1 MFVPPTIDMPS
12 PQRVSYLNLALC
24 ILLWASIPVASKI
37 ILVEMTNVQMLFWST
52 LFSFG
57 VMAGVLVVQGKARL
71 LAHYRAVDYAWI
83 GLLGF
88 LGAYLYYILLYGA
101 FALTTAAEGF
111 ILAYTW
117 PILVSLL
124 AVPLLGEKLT
134 GRRILAVVI
143 SFFGVLIIVTQ
154 GRIVTFAFT
163 SLRGDLLAL
172 AGAFVFALFSV
183 LGKRARFDQTV
194 SVTVYFGVALLAV
207 TATVLLTDGVSAPSA
222 AVWPWLLY
230 NGVLVN
236 GISYIFWFKALENGD
251 TFVIS
256 NALYLTPFLSLIYVY
271 FWLDEAILPSAV
283 VGLVVIVAGI
293 GVQAGRSRGWRRP
306 GGRNGQ

>member
-1 MFVPPTIDMPS
+1 MTS
-12 PQRVSYLNLALC
+12 AQRTSYLNLALC
-24 ILLWASIPVASKI
+24 ILLWASIPVASKK

-52 LFSFG
+52 LFSFA
-57 VMAGVLVVQGKARL
+57 VLAGVLVMQGKLRL
-71 LAHYRAVDYAWI
+71 LACYDAKAYAWM

-124 AVPLLGEKLT
+124 AVVLLGEKLT
-134 GRRILAVVI
+134 GRRLLAVAI
-143 SFFGVLIIVTQ
+143 SFFGVLVIVTQ
-154 GRIVTFAFT
+154 GRIVSVAFT
-163 SLRGDLLAL
+163 SLTGDLLAL

-183 LGKRARFDQTV
+183 LGKAARQDQTV

-207 TATVLLTDGVSAPSA
+207 TATVLLIEGIPTPSA
-222 AVWPWLLY
+222 SIWPWLLY

-236 GISYIFWFKALENGD
+236 GISYLFWFKALENGD

-256 NALYLTPFLSLIYVY
+256 NALYLTPFLSLLYVY

-293 GVQAGRSRGWRRP
+293 GVQAGRSREWPRP
-306 GGRNGQ
+306 ADRSGR

>member
-1 MFVPPTIDMPS
+1 MTA
-12 PQRVSYLNLALC
+12 PQRISYLNLALC
-24 ILLWASIPVASKI
+24 ILLWASIPVASKK
-37 ILVEMTNVQMLFWST
+37 ILVEMSNVQMLFWST
-52 LFSFG
+52 IFSF
-57 VMAGVLVVQGKARL
+57 VVLAGVLVIQRKLRL
-71 LAHYRAVDYAWI
+71 LARYTVADYGWM

-88 LGAYLYYILLYGA
+88 LGAYLYYVLLYGA

-124 AVPLLGEKLT
+124 AVMLLGEKLT
-134 GRRILAVVI
+134 GRRLLAVAI
-143 SFFGVLIIVTQ
+143 SFFGVLVIVTQ
-154 GRIVTFAFT
+154 GRIISVAFT
-163 SLRGDLLAL
+163 SLAGDLLAL

-183 LGKRARFDQTV
+183 LGKRARYDQTV
-194 SVTVYFGVALLAV
+194 RATVYFGVALLAV
-207 TATVLLTDGVSAPSA
+207 TATVLLTDGIPAPSA
-222 AVWPWLLY
+222 GVWPWLLY

-236 GISYIFWFKALENGD
+236 GISYVFWFKALENGD

-256 NALYLTPFLSLIYVY
+256 NALYLTPFLSLLYVY

-306 GGRNGQ
+306 AGRSGR

>member
-1 MFVPPTIDMPS
+1 MRRLS
-12 PQRVSYLNLALC
+12 PQQISYFNLALC
-24 ILLWASIPVASKI
+24 ILFWASIPVASKK

-57 VMAGVLVVQGKARL
+57 VMAVVLAAQGKTGLPAR
-71 LAHYRAVDYAWI
+71 YRARDYGWM

-88 LGAYLYYILLYGA
+88 LGAYLYYVLLYGA
-101 FALTTAAEGF
+101 FARTTAAEGF

-124 AVPLLGEKLT
+124 AVLLLGEKLT
-134 GRRILAVVI
+134 GRKALGIGI
-143 SFFGVLIIVTQ
+143 SFFGVLVIVTQ
-154 GRIVTFAFT
+154 GKIVSVAFT
-163 SLRGDLLAL
+163 SLAGDLLAL

-183 LGKRARFDQTV
+183 LGKRARYDQTV
-194 SVTVYFGVALLAV
+194 SATVYFAVALVAV
-207 TATVLLTDGVSAPSA
+207 AATLLLTDDIPWPSA

-236 GISYIFWFKALENGD
+236 GITYVFWFKALENGD

-256 NALYLTPFLSLIYVY
+256 NALYLTPFLSLVYVY
-271 FWLDEAILPSAV
+271 YWLEEPILPSAV
-283 VGLVVIVAGI
+283 AGLLVIVAGI
-293 GVQAGRSRGWRRP
+293 GVQAARSRVSP
-306 GGRNGQ
+306 LAAGQSGQ

>member
-1 MFVPPTIDMPS
+1 MRRLS
-12 PQRVSYLNLALC
+12 PQQISYVNLALC
-24 ILLWASIPVASKI
+24 ILFWASIPVASKK

-57 VMAGVLVVQGKARL
+57 VMAVVLAAQGKTGLPAR
-71 LAHYRAVDYAWI
+71 YRARDYGWM

-88 LGAYLYYILLYGA
+88 LGAFLYYVLLYGA
-101 FALTTAAEGF
+101 FARTTAAEGF

-124 AVPLLGEKLT
+124 AVLLLGEKLT
-134 GRRILAVVI
+134 GRKALGIGI
-143 SFFGVLIIVTQ
+143 SFLGVLVIVTQ
-154 GRIVTFAFT
+154 GKIVSVAFT
-163 SLRGDLLAL
+163 SLAGDLLAL

-183 LGKRARFDQTV
+183 LGKRARYDQTV
-194 SVTVYFGVALLAV
+194 SATVYFAVALVAV
-207 TATVLLTDGVSAPSA
+207 TATLLLTDRIPWPSA

-236 GISYIFWFKALENGD
+236 GITYVFWFKALENGD

-256 NALYLTPFLSLIYVY
+256 NALYLTPFLSLVYVY
-271 FWLDEAILPSAV
+271 YWLEEPILPSAV
-283 VGLVVIVAGI
+283 AGLLVIVAGI
-293 GVQAGRSRGWRRP
+293 GVQAARSRVSP
-306 GGRNGQ
+306 LAVGQSGQ

>member
-1 MFVPPTIDMPS
+1 MSP
-12 PQRVSYLNLALC
+12 PQRLSYLNLALC
-24 ILLWASIPVASKI
+24 ILLWASIPVASKK

-52 LFSFG
+52 LFSF
-57 VMAGVLVVQGKARL
+57 VVLAGVLVAQGKVHL
-71 LAHYRAVDYAWI
+71 LARYDAKAYAWM

-124 AVPLLGEKLT
+124 AVVLLGEKLT
-134 GRRILAVVI
+134 GRRALAVAI
-143 SFFGVLIIVTQ
+143 SFFGVLVIVTQ
-154 GRIVTFAFT
+154 GRIVSVAFT

-183 LGKRARFDQTV
+183 LGKRARYDQTV
-194 SVTVYFGVALLAV
+194 SATVYFGVALLAV
-207 TATVLLTDGVSAPSA
+207 TATVLLPSPVGEGLGFPSA
-222 AVWPWLLY
+222 GVWPWLLY

-236 GISYIFWFKALENGD
+236 GISYVFWFKALENGD

-256 NALYLTPFLSLIYVY
+256 NALYLTPFLSLLYVY

-306 GGRNGQ
+306 AGQNGR

>member
-1 MFVPPTIDMPS
+1 MTT
-12 PQRVSYLNLALC
+12 PQRISYFNLALC
-24 ILLWASIPVASKI
+24 ILFWASIPVASKK

-52 LFSFG
+52 LFSF
-57 VMAGVLVVQGKARL
+57 VVLAGVLVLQGKLGL
-71 LAHYRAVDYAWI
+71 LARYKPADYGWM

-124 AVPLLGEKLT
+124 AVVLLGEKLT
-134 GRRILAVVI
+134 ARRALAVGI
-143 SFFGVLIIVTQ
+143 SFFGVLVIVTQ
-154 GRIVTFAFT
+154 GRIVSVAFT

-183 LGKRARFDQTV
+183 LGKRARYDQTV
-194 SVTVYFGVALLAV
+194 SATVYFGVALLAV
-207 TATVLLTDGVSAPSA
+207 TATLLWTDEIAAPSA

-256 NALYLTPFLSLIYVY
+256 NALYLTPFLSLLYVY

-283 VGLVVIVAGI
+283 VGLVVIAAGL
-293 GVQAGRSRGWRRP
+293 GVQAGRSRG
-306 GGRNGQ
+306 

>member
-1 MFVPPTIDMPS
+1 MTA
-12 PQRVSYLNLALC
+12 PQRISYLNLALC
-24 ILLWASIPVASKI
+24 ILLWASIPVASKK

-52 LFSFG
+52 IFSF
-57 VMAGVLVVQGKARL
+57 VVLAGVLVIQGKLRL
-71 LAHYRAVDYAWI
+71 LAHYTVADYGWM

-124 AVPLLGEKLT
+124 AVVLLGEKLT
-134 GRRILAVVI
+134 GRRILAVAI
-143 SFFGVLIIVTQ
+143 SFFGVLVIVTQ
-154 GRIVTFAFT
+154 GRIVSVAFT
-163 SLRGDLLAL
+163 SLAGDLLAL

-183 LGKRARFDQTV
+183 LGKRARYDQTV
-194 SVTVYFGVALLAV
+194 SATVYFGVALLTV
-207 TATVLLTDGVSAPSA
+207 TATVLLPSLAGEGPGVRWPSA
-222 AVWPWLLY
+222 GVWPWLLY

-236 GISYIFWFKALENGD
+236 GISYVFWFKALENGD

-256 NALYLTPFLSLIYVY
+256 NALYLTPFLSLLYVY

-293 GVQAGRSRGWRRP
+293 GVQAGRSREWRRP
-306 GGRNGQ
+306 AGRSGR

>member
-1 MFVPPTIDMPS
+1 MTA
-12 PQRVSYLNLALC
+12 PQRISYLNLALC
-24 ILLWASIPVASKI
+24 ILLWASIPVASKK

-52 LFSFG
+52 IFSFF
-57 VMAGVLVVQGKARL
+57 VLAGVLVIQGKLRL
-71 LAHYRAVDYAWI
+71 LARYTVPEYGWM

-124 AVPLLGEKLT
+124 AVVLLGEKLT
-134 GRRILAVVI
+134 GRRILAVAI
-143 SFFGVLIIVTQ
+143 SFFGVLVIVTQ
-154 GRIVTFAFT
+154 GRIVSVAFT
-163 SLRGDLLAL
+163 SLAGDLLAL

-183 LGKRARFDQTV
+183 LGKRARYDQTV
-194 SVTVYFGVALLAV
+194 SATVYFGVALLAV
-207 TATVLLTDGVSAPSA
+207 TATVLLTDGIPIPSA
-222 AVWPWLLY
+222 GVWPWLLY

-236 GISYIFWFKALENGD
+236 GISYVFWFKALENGD

-256 NALYLTPFLSLIYVY
+256 NALYLTPFLSLLYVY

-306 GGRNGQ
+306 AGRSGR